1 MTRTPSRLP
10 FGRALIAVPAAL
22 ALTAVSACGGG
33 TASAGEEDDGTITIA
48 VDDGQEPHWQLI
60 RDIVADEGIDL
71 EVQSFTDG
79 PQINSATQNGDVDL
93 NLFQHVAF
101 LAQFNVNSDGDLT
114 PVAATAVYPLALFST
129 EHETLEDLPPDA
141 EIAIPSNPTNQAR
154 ALLNLQDAGLLT
166 LVDGGDSLST
176 PAEIESG
183 DVTIT
188 TVDTNQ
194 TVNAL
199 NGSADAAVVN
209 NTQAARGGLGD
220 EDIIYKDDLDSGTND
235 PYINVFVAKEDNAD
249 DPRFQTIVDAYHS
262 PNVQEAVSELNNGN
276 LEFKQDWTAE
286 ELRELLASEEKV
298 AASGEGASD

>member
-1 MTRTPSRLP
+1 MARTLSTTQLGRRLT
-10 FGRALIAVPAAL
+10 AVPAVIAL
-22 ALTAVSACGGG
+22 AALAACGGG
-33 TASAGEEDDGTITIA
+33 TAAAEEEDDSTVTIA

-60 RDIVADEGIDL
+60 RDLVAEEGIDL

-93 NLFQHVAF
+93 NLFQHIAF
-101 LAQFNVNSDGDLT
+101 LAQFNVNSNGDLV
-114 PVAATAVYPLALFST
+114 PVGATAVYPLALYSKD
-129 EHETLEDLPPDA
+129 HQSLEDLSADA
-141 EIAIPSNPTNQAR
+141 EVAIPSNPTNQAR

-183 DVTIT
+183 DLTIT

-220 EDIIYKDDLDSGTND
+220 EDIIYKDDLNSGTND
-235 PYINVFVAKEDNAD
+235 PYINVLVAKEENAD
-249 DPRFQTIVDAYHS
+249 DPRFQTIADAYHTAE
-262 PNVQEAVSELNNGN
+262 VQEAVSDLNNGN

-286 ELRELLASEEKV
+286 ELRELLASEEEV

>member
-1 MTRTPSRLP
+1 MTRTLSTTS
-10 FGRALIAVPAAL
+10 FGRVLTAVPAVLAL
-22 ALTAVSACGGG
+22 AALSACGGS
-33 TASAGEEDDGTITIA
+33 SAAAGDGDDSTVTIA

-60 RDIVADEGIDL
+60 RDLVAEEGIDL
-71 EVQSFTDG
+71 EVESFTDG

-93 NLFQHVAF
+93 NLFQHIAF
-101 LAQFNVNSDGDLT
+101 LAQFNVNSNGDLV
-114 PVAATAVYPLALFST
+114 PVGATAVYPLALYST
-129 EHETLEDLPPDA
+129 EHPTLEDLPADA

-166 LVDGGDSLST
+166 LVDGGNSLST

-183 DVTIT
+183 DLTIT

-199 NGSADAAVVN
+199 NGSADASVVN

-235 PYINVFVAKEDNAD
+235 PYINVFVAKEGNAD
-249 DPRFQTIVDAYHS
+249 DPRFQTIIDAYHS
-262 PNVQEAVSELNNGN
+262 PEVQEAVSDLNNGN

-286 ELRELLASEEKV
+286 ELQELLASEEDV
-298 AASGEGASD
+298 AASGEGTSD